1 MTINISNTLQDIRN
15 KVRRLTGRPS
25 QNQINDADLDKY
37 INTFYVYDLSEEV
50 KLEDL
55 RYNYQ
60 FVTTANIPVYDLPT
74 GMYLAAMPPVFI
86 GGYQSY
92 MTQSRQN
99 FFRINPSL
107 NFLQQAVA
115 TGTGSGSNSYT
126 GTLTNTPIIPGF
138 GTNPPGAYSGTSRI
152 LGPTGGPFF
161 QSNTPAPFLNW
172 NVIISA
178 IDGNNVS
185 QTLVD
190 DGLGNLVDPTDTAD
204 PTIGNF
210 PTVRGHIN
218 YLTGAFIIGPNAPS
232 VPSLSDPL
240 LIAGFKEVIPNGTPI
255 NAQYVPYVASRPQS
269 VVFYQDQFIL
279 YPVPDQAYTVSFE
292 VYKYPSAFYSSVTSA
307 TPQVAE
313 WWQLIACGAA
323 LKIFED
329 YADFDSYVKL
339 KPIYDEYLRKVLR
352 RTITQQTSERTA
364 TIYTEQSQFP
374 QYPFGNLFSGF

>member
-1 MTINISNTLQDIRN
+1 MTINLPNTLQDIRN

-25 QNQINDADLDKY
+25 QNQLSDTDIDKY
-37 INTFYVYDLSEEV
+37 INTFYVYDLSQEV

-60 FVTTANIPVYDLPT
+60 FTTSANIPVYDLPT
-74 GMYLAAMPPVFI
+74 SMYLAAMPPVFI

-107 NFLQQAVA
+107 NFLQQSVA
-115 TGTGSGSNSYT
+115 TGNGTAGPYSGV
-126 GTLTNTPIIPGF
+126 LTNTPITPGF
-138 GTNPPGAYSGTSRI
+138 GTNPPGAYSFTSVPLGTN
-152 LGPTGGPFF
+152 GGPFN
-161 QSNTPAPFLNW
+161 QSNTSAPFLNW

-178 IDGNNVS
+178 IDANNVS

-190 DGLGNLVDPTDTAD
+190 DGKGNLVDPTDTAN
-204 PTIGNF
+204 PQINQF
-210 PTVRGHIN
+210 PIVRGTVN
-218 YLTGAFIIGPNAPS
+218 YLTGAFQIGPITPS
-232 VPSLSDPL
+232 VPSLTDPKL
-240 LIAGFKEVIPNGTPI
+240 VSGFKTNIPSGNAI

-269 VVFYQDQFIL
+269 VVFFQDQFIL
-279 YPVPDQAYTVSFE
+279 YPIPDQAYTVSFE
-292 VYKYPSAFYSSVTSA
+292 VYKYPSAFYSNLSNS
-307 TPQVAE
+307 TPQVNE
-313 WWQLIACGAA
+313 WWQFLAVGAA
-323 LKIFED
+323 LKVFED
-329 YADFDSYVKL
+329 YADFDGMVKL

-352 RTITQQTSERTA
+352 RTITQQTSERVS